1 MKRALSI
8 TLLAAAAIPAVA
20 QPTRLND
27 DFDCYQPGE
36 PISSLAGWELWAR
49 PPGLEGFISDEQA
62 FSGGNSL
69 HLDRAG
75 ADVVH
80 QVFFEDGKVTF
91 RAMTYV
97 PSASQGLEAYLILL
111 SGYDGGGFLIA
122 TGLDVKFNTA
132 AAMVELSYPMAATP
146 LIFDRWVECRAEVN
160 LDVETFDLYYGD
172 VLLADDA
179 QWAAQVFHGPY
190 DFAAIDFYMY
200 ALASGPGMYIDD
212 VLVTRAGLSPPPT
225 CGSLCYAD
233 CDVSGATDFFDF
245 LCYQNMFAAAAARA
259 DCDGSGALDFF
270 DFLCFQNE
278 FAGGCG

>member
-20 QPTRLND
+20 QPTRLHD
-27 DFDCYQPGE
+27 DFDSYQPGA
-36 PISSLAGWELWAR
+36 PISSLAGWELWAD

-69 HLDRAG
+69 HLNQAR

-97 PSASQGLEAYLILL
+97 PSASQGLEAYLSAL
-111 SGYDGGGFLIA
+111 SGYDGGGSGTA
-122 TGLDVKFNTA
+122 WGLYVKFDTT
-132 AAMVELSYPMAATP
+132 AAMVELNFPMTATP
-146 LIFDRWVECRAEVN
+146 LIFDRWIEWRVEVK
-160 LDVETFDLYYGD
+160 LDFQTFDLYYGD

-179 QWAAQVFHGPY
+179 QWAAQVFHGPD
-190 DFAAIDFYMY
+190 DFAAISFYVH
-200 ALASGPGMYIDD
+200 ALASAPGMYIDD
-212 VLVTRAGLSPPPT
+212 VLVTRDCLPPPPT
-225 CGSLCYAD
+225 CGVCYAD
-233 CDVSGATDFFDF
+233 CDASGAPDFFDF
-245 LCYQNMFAAAAARA
+245 LCYQNLFAAGDPHA
-259 DCDGSGALDFF
+259 DCDGSGGLDFF

-278 FAGGCG
+278 FGAGCG